1 MKQNNQILIDKKNYI
16 YLESAELSIGH
27 ILSKED
33 ADELIAYYKKIQLN
47 APTENPNNK
56 NDAIYNFFYY
66 VFKDKN
72 NNIFGDT
79 FMLPLNKTGTVAL
92 AMPLLEP
99 LPNEKVY
106 KNLFEFMCYAA
117 KRYSYK
123 RLVIP
128 VSSYEEYSR
137 LLDIGFLDMPPEHAD
152 KMKMVPT
159 GLKNDFKGTL
169 NDFFSVQIDLSKMP
183 ETELGKTAVIS
194 KI

>member
-1 MKQNNQILIDKKNYI
+1 MKNNNKILIDKKNYI
-16 YLESAELSIGH
+16 YLESDELSIGH
-27 ILSKED
+27 ISTKED
-33 ADELIAYYKKIQLN
+33 AEELIAFYKKN
-47 APTENPNNK
+47 KNKRPTENPRNK
-56 NDAIYNFFYY
+56 NDAIYCHFYY

-72 NNIFGDT
+72 NNILGDT

-117 KRYSYK
+117 KCYSYK

-128 VSSYEEYSR
+128 VSSYEEYNR
-137 LLDIGFLDMPPEHAD
+137 LLDIGFLDMPPEHVV
-152 KMKMVPT
+152 KIKTVPT

-169 NDFFSVQIDLSKMP
+169 NDFFSVQINLSKMP
-183 ETELGKTAVIS
+183 ETELEKTSVIS
-194 KI
+194 RI